1 MKRAGKWT
9 SITLLVCVGIFSLLW
24 IYSRLRRQAITGD
37 WTEPTIEFCAVHH
50 SVNSDQS
57 ASLIHYFYTVSQT
70 AKLKYPHYVWKD
82 TAWERLIKE
91 RHNSIAKGYGVSI
104 VTNGKVH
111 TFPVDSPID
120 QVLWS
125 DSMALCKTEDGWI
138 SIDGAK
144 CESLPPSFIPPQGV
158 TNALSER
165 ERMLP
170 TSADKHPEISK
181 FIRDNNLGALDGRN
195 FYKPKRN

>member
-1 MKRAGKWT
+1 MKRAAKW
-9 SITLLVCVGIFSLLW
+9 ILIIVLGCVGIFSLLL
-24 IYSRLRRQAITGD
+24 IYSNLRRQAITGD
-37 WTEPTIEFCAVHH
+37 WTEPVVEFCAVHH
-50 SVNSDQS
+50 SANSEQS
-57 ASLIHYFYTVSQT
+57 VFLIHYFYTVSQT

-82 TAWERLIKE
+82 TAWERQIEE

-104 VTNGKVH
+104 VKDGKVH

-125 DSMALCKTEDGWI
+125 DAIALCKTEDGWI

-144 CESLPPSFIPPQGV
+144 YESLQTSFIPPQGV

-170 TSADKHPEISK
+170 TSADKHTEISK
-181 FIRDNNLGALDGRN
+181 FIRDNNLGALEGRN